1 MLQKNRFS
9 NLKVRKTQKTFAVMQ
24 VDTTLQISCTA
35 KIKSER
41 LFLCL
46 YILSNILYNIII
58 IIVLNKRTSL
68 ALKRCRKTP

>member
-1 MLQKNRFS
+1 
-9 NLKVRKTQKTFAVMQ
+9 MQ